1 MEKQLKVIIAD
12 DKTELAKACADVLR
26 EDGMEVVFTA
36 KDGQEVLDA
45 ISDKKPDA
53 VIMDMF
59 MPNLD
64 AVGVLDRIDSL
75 LSATPIFA
83 LGFWAIQQLGLIVV

>member
-36 KDGQEVLDA
+36 KDGQSVLDGIA
-45 ISDKKPDA
+45 ANKPDA
-53 VIMDMF
+53 VLMDMF
-59 MPNLD
+59 MPVLD
-64 AVGVLDRIDSL
+64 AVGVLDRID
-75 LSATPIFA
+75 
-83 LGFWAIQQLGLIVV
+83 GLNLEHKPDIIV